1 MADRLSIGEEYK
13 PLIYDIDKVDL
24 LNLKSNGERS
34 DLFMI
39 ALALGVNKGVRTLS
53 KAKHGFILES
63 AAKGKDSL
71 MSFIYSIAV
80 EELRKEKQENLI
92 TDTNIV
98 YGIAEEYANTGFEV
112 IKSMI
117 PDFSKYDEEEYEFTL
132 IEIMDNLLNL

>member
-39 ALALGVNKGVRTLS
+39 ALALGVNKGVRTPS

-71 MSFIYSIAV
+71 MSFIYSIAI

>member
-53 KAKHGFILES
+53 KVKHGFILES

>member
-53 KAKHGFILES
+53 KAKYGFILES